1 MKIES
6 DELRDRLNKEL
17 NMATRAI
24 YTGLKD
30 VYINNKSVNRV
41 KWHFGF
47 AEGIECALLLIGRME
62 LEIDPHMNDEILG
75 IVPDK
80 EEKGE

>member
-6 DELRDRLNKEL
+6 DELRDRLNREL

-30 VYINNKSVNRV
+30 VYIDKRSVGRV
-41 KWHFGF
+41 KWHSGF
-47 AEGIECALLLIGRME
+47 AEGIEYAIYLIGKME

-80 EEKGE
+80 EEEE